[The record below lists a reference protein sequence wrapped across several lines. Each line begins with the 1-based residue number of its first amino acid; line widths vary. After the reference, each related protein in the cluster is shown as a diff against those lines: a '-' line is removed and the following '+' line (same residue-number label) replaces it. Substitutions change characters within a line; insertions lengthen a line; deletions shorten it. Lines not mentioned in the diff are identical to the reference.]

1 MQPTDPQRQAQ
12 PPAQNQGQDQGQGR
26 RKRSPL
32 VYGLGAAAI
41 ASIITVVVMQSQ
53 NPATAPASQ
62 AAMSPSKQCHMVARR
77 VLVSTEHGGGT
88 VRFRA
93 SGYLSPPFALTNKP
107 QVVEFPLPRPD
118 ATPVTEAIT
127 VEGNATD
134 VVLTSEA
141 TDLHSVF
148 DVSGVYN
155 LNLTWAPMK
164 GC

>member
-1 MQPTDPQRQAQ
+1 MSQSSPEYQAQ
-12 PPAQNQGQDQGQGR
+12 ASTGGQGQGR

-32 VYGLGAAAI
+32 IWGLGAAVI
-41 ASIITVVVMQSQ
+41 ASAITIAVIQSQ
-53 NPATAPASQ
+53 NTAPASSR
-62 AAMSPSKQCHMVARR
+62 AASTNKQCHLVPRR
-77 VLVSTEHGGGT
+77 LQVSTEHGGGT

-93 SGYLSPPFALTNKP
+93 SGYLSPPFSLTNKP

-118 ATPVTEAIT
+118 TTPVTEAVT

-148 DVSGVYN
+148 DVSGVHN
-155 LNLTWAPMK
+155 LNLTWRPLK

>member
-1 MQPTDPQRQAQ
+1 MQQTTPESQV
-12 PPAQNQGQDQGQGR
+12 QGQSQS
-26 RKRSPL
+26 KRSPL
-32 VYGLGAAAI
+32 IYGLGAAVI
-41 ASIITVVVMQSQ
+41 ASALTLVVMQSQ
-53 NPATAPASQ
+53 NTSVAPASGQ
-62 AAMSPSKQCHMVARR
+62 ATSTSKQCHMVPRR
-77 VLVSTEHGGGT
+77 FLVSTEHGGGT

-93 SGYLSPPFALTNKP
+93 SGYLSPSFTLTDKP

-118 ATPVTEAIT
+118 TTPVTEAIT

-134 VVLTSEA
+134 LVLTSEA

-155 LNLTWAPMK
+155 LNLTWRPLK